1 MLSAAYPRAMVASS
15 PCAGRG
21 KVAHRYGIDLRWA
34 QTASAVMVCV
44 PVNTPIR
51 FISGRRLV
59 IRAKTL
65 RLPQIIRQAY

>member
-21 KVAHRYGIDLRWA
+21 KVAHRYGINLRWA
-34 QTASAVMVCV
+34 RTASAVMVCG
-44 PVNTPIR
+44 PPIR
-51 FISGRRLV
+51 FISGRHLV